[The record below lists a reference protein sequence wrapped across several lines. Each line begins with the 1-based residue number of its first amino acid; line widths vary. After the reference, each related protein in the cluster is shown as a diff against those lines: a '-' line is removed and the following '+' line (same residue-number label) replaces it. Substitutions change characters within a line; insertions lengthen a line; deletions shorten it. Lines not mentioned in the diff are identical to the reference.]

1 MTKVMSGHAIC
12 MSKIETC
19 MKCMSKRLMLPH
31 AGGCLRQRG
40 GFNVSASRHPP
51 RPLGG
56 LEAQRLRVQEVRNDI
71 RQEACRSIIQELKIK
86 EIHESKDAWKNK
98 AKARKD
104 SRY

>member
-1 MTKVMSGHAIC
+1 MSQDMQFACPDFDMHE
-12 MSKIETC
+12 MHVETE
-19 MKCMSKRLMLPH
+19 SGLTRLRLPT
-31 AGGCLRQRG
+31 AARRI
-40 GFNVSASRHPP
+40 VSASRHPP

-56 LEAQRLRVQEVRNDI
+56 LEAQRLRGQEVRNDI